1 MKLGKYAQAI
11 KNQLE
16 EELSK
21 QGSSLAEFEDS
32 LQNINNGEGVFK
44 VAMFGEKM
52 IEQGVGKGMGM
63 IGGLPELAFKSSL
76 TGGALAGLSMD
87 EMDSSVDSLN
97 KALAREREKI
107 SLVTRLTHNLKREHG
122 LD

>member
-16 EELSK
+16 EELQK
-21 QGSSLAEFEDS
+21 QGSSIAEFEEALS
-32 LQNINNGEGVFK
+32 NINTGEGVFK
-44 VAMFGEKM
+44 IAAFGEK
-52 IEQGVGKGMGM
+52 IIGKGLDMVGS
-63 IGGLPELAFKSSL
+63 IPELAFKSSL

-87 EMDSSVDSLN
+87 EMDNSVDSLN

-107 SLVTRLTHNLKREHG
+107 NLVTRLTHNLKREHG
-122 LD
+122 LH